1 MMSRDGTT
9 TSLGLVSDSCSLF
22 DISVLLYGVFAA
34 RGNSKYL
41 DLFHYLYS
49 ALGLA
54 VGAKRRMSVV
64 MEEGIFLMIRFF
76 IVQKEM

>member
-34 RGNSKYL
+34 RGNSKFL
-41 DLFHYLYS
+41 DLLHYS

-54 VGAKRRMSVV
+54 VGAVKRMSVV